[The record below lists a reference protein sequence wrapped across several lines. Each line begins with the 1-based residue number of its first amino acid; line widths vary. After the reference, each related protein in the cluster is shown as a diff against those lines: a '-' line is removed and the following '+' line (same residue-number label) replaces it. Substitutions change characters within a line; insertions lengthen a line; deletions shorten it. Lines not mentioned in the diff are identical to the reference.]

1 MVWMMANLY
10 LHPKMTTKH
19 HYAQSTNIFVWF
31 PWFMEKLILS
41 SHNDEKTGGP
51 CEMSGERQVPCVN
64 PQLNGIVPRVHP
76 HHALRSKKF
85 KALKRLSLFTI
96 FNTIIFARH

>member
-1 MVWMMANLY
+1 MAWMPEASSHNDDKILRSCKCVY
-10 LHPKMTTKH
+10 GFAL
-19 HYAQSTNIFVWF
+19 
-31 PWFMEKLILS
+31 FMEKLILS

-76 HHALRSKKF
+76 HHALRSKTI
-85 KALKRLSLFTI
+85 LKQRRDYLYLQFPIQLSMPL
-96 FNTIIFARH
+96 A